1 MAMGDYMWTRA
12 ETKYNINVNMRP
24 EYEPITIR
32 GRQIKAQI
40 QGIKEVTY
48 GGKTTITRYLDVE
61 QNQLGFLGFGNHK
74 NSYRNFG
81 DFQRQ
86 GELIWL
92 HTVLVE
98 YEQVVEIHWT
108 LPS

>member
-1 MAMGDYMWTRA
+1 MMAMGDYMWTRA

-48 GGKTTITRYLDVE
+48 GGKATITRYWVWSKINWDS
-61 QNQLGFLGFGNHK
+61 LGLEITKIPIG
-74 NSYRNFG
+74 
-81 DFQRQ
+81 
-86 GELIWL
+86 I
-92 HTVLVE
+92 LVIFKDKE
-98 YEQVVEIHWT
+98 N
-108 LPS
+108 